1 MDHIYKGS
9 FLYNLTPYILFI
21 LKKDDW
27 VPILVHRKVVLG
39 GTPLPVGSLKG
50 VEWEIGVVLRTLD
63 VGLE

>member
-1 MDHIYKGS
+1 MDHIYKSS

-27 VPILVHRKVVLG
+27 VPVLVYRKIVLG

-50 VEWEIGVVLRTLD
+50 VE
-63 VGLE
+63 